1 MLPCNDPDR
10 MQIAFDDH
18 CLVANAGLSCLP
30 HLALYLDC
38 PDWLTGTWTW
48 AAGPPVQAR
57 LRTHRPSRY
66 RQASPLWCPPSGS
79 FAAALTAL

>member
-38 PDWLTGTWTW
+38 PDWLTGTW
-48 AAGPPVQAR
+48 AAGPLSRRGFGPIGQAVTVR
-57 LRTHRPSRY
+57 HRPCG
-66 RQASPLWCPPSGS
+66 AHPVVVLPPP
-79 FAAALTAL
+79 